1 MGSKKRFFGAEE
13 TGRSGRTESTAPT
26 GAGEDRRLYRCVAT
40 APRPS
45 SVCFADTFPGGEGN
59 PLRRGWADRVV
70 HPYGC
75 GGRSEVVTMYCCC
88 SQTLIRL
95 LRRHLP
101 RRGRQSAA
109 AGEGRTGSS
118 APTRCGGRSEVVT
131 MYCCCSQTLIRL
143 LRRHLPR
150 RGRQSAAAEK
160 ATSRHAAKAPGVC
173 WFYAI
178 FMNKYTKREK
188 AGLRQAAASAAAEVR
203 RECGSG
209 FAVRCGSVR
218 QTAARLTAEADARR
232 R

>member
-13 TGRSGRTESTAPT
+13 TGRSGRTESSAPT
-26 GAGEDRRLYRCVAT
+26 GAVEDRRLYRCVAT

-70 HPYGC
+70 HPYG
-75 GGRSEVVTMYCCC
+75 
-88 SQTLIRL
+88 
-95 LRRHLP
+95 
-101 RRGRQSAA
+101 
-109 AGEGRTGSS
+109 
-118 APTRCGGRSEVVT
+118 CGGRSEVVT